1 MRIDNTVVV
10 WAAPATGEAIR
21 ADGLG
26 APELLEVVEDEG
38 TFWEQTPP
46 RRNCRLYLL
55 EVERTIAASPG
66 LLAYL
71 ASRPS
76 AWPPFVAFGTDR
88 DLVRAAGFEPNSR
101 HVADDLSSLME
112 HLRAAVAYWVRHNEP
127 MEML

>member
-1 MRIDNTVVV
+1 MRIDDRVVV
-10 WAAPATGEAIR
+10 WAVPATGEAVR

-26 APELLEVVEDEG
+26 APELLEIVEDEAA
-38 TFWEQTPP
+38 FWELTPP
-46 RRNCRLYLL
+46 RRNCLLYLL
-55 EVERTIAASPG
+55 DVERALTASPG

-71 ASRPS
+71 ATRPT

-101 HVADDLSSLME
+101 HVADDLPALMD